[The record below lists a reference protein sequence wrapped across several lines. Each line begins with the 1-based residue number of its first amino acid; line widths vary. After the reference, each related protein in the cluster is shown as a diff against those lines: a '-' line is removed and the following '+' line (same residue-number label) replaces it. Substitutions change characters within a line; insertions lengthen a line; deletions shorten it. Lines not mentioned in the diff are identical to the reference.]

1 MNAPDLYPGA
11 FLFLKAVRVKLG
23 RRVEPRIANMSTTQ
37 TRLPWWTWLATL
49 VILHT
54 GSQISLI
61 FKYDQGVTDYYVPTA
76 LSLILINW
84 WGPARVLPIMYLNA
98 ALSTYLWGIPVDRWH
113 HWFVYAIP
121 ETLFTFL
128 AWYLFRKI
136 YDGKYWLP
144 DIRNTV
150 AFLLL
155 GILIP
160 IIPEIFLLQSLLV
173 WIGDQPI
180 DTYWIYITRNWLGEF
195 TSSFGLVLPVLY
207 YLTPVMQ
214 KSGLLYD
221 PPKKP
226 ITTPP
231 LLQRKGWMEL
241 LITFSILFG
250 LIFVIEFEKF
260 WYIYGLV
267 ALYTAM
273 RFGFGPATITNYYI
287 FLLIYILPKFFAVM
301 GFTPVVDRPEIT
313 NIFLGISLLFVFAA
327 LTGRVMSDVRIA
339 EVKLQRKNRELDQ
352 TNRELDRFVYS
363 VSHDLS
369 APLKSILGLV
379 NISRITKEPTDHI
392 QYLSRIETSVVRLEA
407 FIAEILDYSKNKR
420 QKIVAE
426 QVKLKEL
433 CHEIL
438 DNLRYMEEFSRITV
452 DMKDLEYSELIQD
465 KMRLK
470 IILNNLL
477 TNAVK
482 FQKRIPDHQPYIK
495 VSSRKHGE
503 VVLIDIEDNG
513 EGIRDEMQSRI
524 FDMFYRGTENAKG
537 SGLGL
542 YIAREAAARIQ
553 GTIYVRSEY
562 GKGSIFTVE
571 LRNLN

>member
-1 MNAPDLYPGA
+1 
-11 FLFLKAVRVKLG
+11 
-23 RRVEPRIANMSTTQ
+23 VEPRSPNIFTNQ
-37 TRLPWWTWLATL
+37 TRLPWWTWVATL
-49 VILHT
+49 AILHAGT
-54 GSQISLI
+54 QISLV
-61 FKYDQGVTDYYVPTA
+61 FKYDQGVADYYVPTA

-84 WGPARVLPIMYLNA
+84 WGPIRVLPVMYLNA
-98 ALSTYLWGIPVDRWH
+98 VLSTYWWGIPADRWYD
-113 HWFVYAIP
+113 WFIYGVP

-128 AWYLFRKI
+128 SWYLFRKV

-144 DIRNTV
+144 DVRNTV

-155 GILIP
+155 AIFVP

-173 WIGDQPI
+173 WMGDQPI
-180 DTYWIYITRNWLGEF
+180 DTYWIYIIRNWLGEF

-214 KSGLLYD
+214 KAGLLLD
-221 PPKKP
+221 PPKKL
-226 ITTPP
+226 INSP
-231 LLQRKGWMEL
+231 LPLRRKDLIEL
-241 LITFSILFG
+241 SLTFSILFA
-250 LIFVIEFEKF
+250 LIFLIEFEKF
-260 WYIYGLV
+260 WYIYGLI

-273 RFGFGPATITNYYI
+273 RFGFGPAIVTNYYI
-287 FLLIYILPKFFAVM
+287 FLLTYIFPKFFAVM
-301 GFTPVVDRPEIT
+301 GLTQVMDRPEII

-339 EVKLQRKNRELDQ
+339 EAKLQRKNRELDQ

-379 NISRITKEPTDHI
+379 NISRITKEPTDHV

-420 QKIVAE
+420 QKVVAE
-426 QVKLKEL
+426 QVKLTEL

-438 DNLRYMEEFSRITV
+438 DNLRYMDEFSRIDI
-452 DMKDLEYSELIQD
+452 DMKDLQYPELVQD

-482 FQKRIPDHQPYIK
+482 FQKRIPGHQPYIK
-495 VSSRKHGE
+495 VSSRKDGE

-542 YIAREAAARIQ
+542 YIAREAAMRIQ

-562 GKGSIFTVE
+562 GKGSVFTVE
-571 LRNLN
+571 LRNLNMN

>member
-1 MNAPDLYPGA
+1 M
-11 FLFLKAVRVKLG
+11 
-23 RRVEPRIANMSTTQ
+23 EPHSSNMPTNP

-49 VILHT
+49 VVLHT

-61 FKYDQGVTDYYVPTA
+61 FKYDQGVADYYVPTA

-98 ALSTYLWGIPVDRWH
+98 ALSTYWWGIPVDRWY
-113 HWFVYAIP
+113 HWFLYAIP
-121 ETLFTFL
+121 ETVFTFL
-128 AWYLFRKI
+128 SWYLFRKV

-144 DIRNTV
+144 DIRHTV
-150 AFLLL
+150 AFILLA
-155 GILIP
+155 IFIP

-173 WIGDQPI
+173 WVGDQTI
-180 DTYWIYITRNWLGEF
+180 DTYWIYLTRNWLGEF

-207 YLTPVMQ
+207 YLTPTMQ
-214 KSGLLYD
+214 KAGLLYD

-226 ITTPP
+226 ISSPP
-231 LLQRKGWMEL
+231 SLRRKEMVEL
-241 LITFSILFG
+241 LGLFSILFA
-250 LIFVIEFEKF
+250 LIFIIEFEKF
-260 WYIYGLV
+260 WYIYGLI

-273 RFGFGPATITNYYI
+273 RFGFGPAIVTNYYI
-287 FLLIYILPKFFAVM
+287 FLLTYIFPKFFAVM
-301 GFTPVVDRPEIT
+301 GLTQVVDRPEII
-313 NIFLGISLLFVFAA
+313 NIFLGMSLLFVFAA

-339 EVKLQRKNRELDQ
+339 EAKLQRKNRELDQ

-379 NISRITKEPTDHI
+379 NISRITKEPADHV

-426 QVKLKEL
+426 QVRLKDL

-438 DNLRYMEEFSRITV
+438 DNLKYMDEFSRIII
-452 DMKDLEYSELIQD
+452 DMKDLQHPELIQD

-482 FQKRIPDHQPYIK
+482 FQKRIPGHQPYIK
-495 VSSRKHGE
+495 VSSRKDGE
-503 VVLIDIEDNG
+503 RVVIDIEDNG
-513 EGIRDEMQSRI
+513 EGIRDEMQARI

-542 YIAREAAARIQ
+542 YIAREAATRIQ

-562 GKGSIFTVE
+562 GKGSVFTLE
-571 LRNLN
+571 LQNLNLN